1 MACLMIS
8 HRLAAVRS
16 CAEICVLQHGRIVER
31 GTHEHLME
39 KRGAYWNLCT
49 RQYGAG
55 GACADPLISE
65 RLALSLLP

>member
-39 KRGAYWNLCT
+39 RRGAYWNLCT
-49 RQYGAG
+49 RQYGAE
-55 GACADPLISE
+55 APAPT
-65 RLALSLLP
+65 R

>member
-31 GTHEHLME
+31 GTHEYLME

-49 RQYGAG
+49 RQYGAE
-55 GACADPLISE
+55 APAPS
-65 RLALSLLP
+65 R